1 MAAGSKRGQGEGG
14 LFELKSRN
22 RWAYEIDLGIVDG
35 KRKRDRKTFKTRK
48 EAARALAA
56 ALRAVDEGQPAPDG
70 RASLS
75 DHLDHWL
82 ADVIEPSDRADS
94 TKSGYDNAVRN
105 HLKPGLGHHRLIDL
119 RHEHVLTFMKGMRG
133 KGASKSTMHTV
144 LVVLRMA
151 LKQAVVEERLTRNVA
166 RDVEVPAPLKPT
178 GPTRRLT
185 YEEANALLAELR
197 KDRLGTLFFLM
208 YVLGLRRGEAIGLR
222 LSDLDFEDNVV
233 HIRQQITRVT
243 GKGLVIGAPK
253 RQKHRSLSMG
263 PVTISMLKAHLSARA
278 DEERSLGEGW
288 HESGLV
294 FTTAEGHA
302 LDPSN
307 ITHLM
312 ARLSKK
318 AKIAHATPHSLRRTF
333 ADHAHD
339 QGVRDKDLQ
348 QGMGHSHISMTMDTY
363 KETKAQTDEAFAA
376 LVEEMLPDLDALL
389 ADSLADTGSE
399 NDEAGASQEG

>member
-1 MAAGSKRGQGEGG
+1 VAAGSRRGHGESGIFW
-14 LFELKSRN
+14 LEARQ

-35 KRKRDRKTFKTRK
+35 KRRRDRKSFKTRK
-48 EAARALAA
+48 EAARALAVA
-56 ALRAVDEGQPAPDG
+56 KRALEEGQPTLDG
-70 RASLS
+70 RATLS
-75 DHLDHWL
+75 SHLDHWM
-82 ADVIEPSDRADS
+82 ADVIEPSDRAAS

-105 HLKPGLGHHRLIDL
+105 HLKPGLGHHRLLDL

-151 LKQAVVEERLTRNVA
+151 LKQAVVEERLSRNVA
-166 RDVEVPAPLKPT
+166 RDVEVPAPLRPA

-185 YEEANALLAELR
+185 YGERNALLAVLR
-197 KDRLGTLFFLM
+197 EDRLGPLFFLM
-208 YVLGLRRGEAIGLR
+208 YVLGLRRGEALGLR
-222 LSDLDFEDNVV
+222 LVDLDFEDNVV

-243 GKGLVIGAPK
+243 GKGLVIGPPK

-263 PVTISMLKAHLSARA
+263 PVTVASLKAHLIARA
-278 DEERSLGEGW
+278 DEARVLGEGGW

-294 FTTAEGHA
+294 FTTAEGNA

-307 ITHLM
+307 VTHLM
-312 ARLSKK
+312 ARLCKK
-318 AKIAHATPHSLRRTF
+318 AKIEHATPHSLRRTF

-348 QGMGHSHISMTMDTY
+348 QGMGHSHIGMTMDTY
-363 KETKAQTDEAFAA
+363 KETKAQTNAAFAA
-376 LVEEMLPDLDALL
+376 LVERMLPDLDGHL
-389 ADSLADTGSE
+389 ADSLADTRVE
-399 NDEAGASQEG
+399 ND